1 MKTLFR
7 AILHAAIGGF
17 ATGLATIPGSG
28 PITARTV
35 LLPAA
40 AGAITS
46 IFSLFVRNGSPDDRR

>member
-7 AILHAAIGGF
+7 MLLHAAIGGI
-17 ATGLATIPGSG
+17 AAGLATIPATG

-40 AGAITS
+40 ASAITS
-46 IFSLFVRNGSPDDRR
+46 IISFFAASPRQE

>member
-1 MKTLFR
+1 MKTLLR
-7 AILHAAIGGF
+7 LLLHAAIGGI

-40 AGAITS
+40 ASALTS
-46 IFSLFVRNGSPDDRR
+46 IFSLFTRNGSTADRQ